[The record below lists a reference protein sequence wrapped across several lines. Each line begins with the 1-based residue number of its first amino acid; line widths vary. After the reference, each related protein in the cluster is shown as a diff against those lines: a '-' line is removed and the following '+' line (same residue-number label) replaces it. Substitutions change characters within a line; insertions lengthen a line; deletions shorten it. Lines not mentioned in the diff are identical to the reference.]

1 MTKVAGHLLARA
13 WVLGIGHFLVI
24 ASLAI
29 GHSSAAA
36 PTTTHALIPPP
47 MPRRVIAP
55 TTNAPQGESVLLE
68 DGGVKF
74 TLFIP
79 SGWKASDSGETIVTT
94 HFHTIVWFVIQE
106 HLRRG
111 VATALICFQLGEG
124 STTYRQPFE
133 DTNRFSRVLR
143 LVEGELS
150 KRSAPVHVQIRG
162 VDISSFSAGYGAVR
176 ELVKS
181 PSYFKMIRRIVLL
194 DSMYAAFEPTAAVER
209 PRKPA
214 NDQIEVWAP
223 FAQAALRGE
232 KTFVLTH
239 SAVPTDK
246 YASSGECATALL
258 ELLEV
263 PRELVRSGTLPATT
277 DREFPLQSRAD
288 RGKFHIWAYGGEDA
302 QAHMTHVRHM
312 ADVWRALD

>member
-1 MTKVAGHLLARA
+1 MTNLGGHSFGRPWTLD
-13 WVLGIGHFLVI
+13 IGHSLVI
-24 ASLAI
+24 ASLVI
-29 GHSSAAA
+29 GHSSGAAQ
-36 PTTTHALIPPP
+36 PTTNVPPP

-55 TTNAPQGESVLLE
+55 TTNAPPQGESVLLE

-79 SGWKASDSGETIVTT
+79 NAWKAPDSGETILTA
-94 HFHTIVWFVIQE
+94 HFHTTVWFVIQE
-106 HLRRG
+106 HVRRG
-111 VATALICFQLGEG
+111 AATPLLCFQLGEG
-124 STTYRQPFE
+124 SAIYRQPFE

-150 KRSAPVHVQIRG
+150 KRSTPVHVQITG
-162 VDISSFSAGYGAVR
+162 VDVSSFSAGYGAVR

-181 PSYFKMIRRIVLL
+181 PASFKMVRRIVLL
-194 DSMYAAFEPTAAVER
+194 DSMYAAFEQAPAAEP
-209 PRKPA
+209 PRRPA

-223 FAQAALRGE
+223 FARAALKGE

-258 ELLEV
+258 KLLEV

-277 DREFPLQSRAD
+277 DPEFPLQSRAD
-288 RGKFHIWAYGGEDA
+288 RGDFHIWGYGGEDA
-302 QAHMTHVRHM
+302 QAHMTHARHM